1 MEDILKDIELY
12 KSLSPMQRHYILNKE
27 KIKEDRRRYYEIHKD
42 EINRRSKETRM
53 RKKILMEKLSGIVV
67 DASNG
72 SVDESR

>member
-1 MEDILKDIELY
+1 MEDIIKDIELY

-42 EINRRSKETRM
+42 EINRRSKESRM
-53 RKKILMEKLSGIVV
+53 RKKLIIEKLFRQVV
-67 DASNG
+67 DAEHG

>member
-1 MEDILKDIELY
+1 MEDLLKDIELY

-42 EINRRSKETRM
+42 EINRRLKETRM
-53 RKKILMEKLSGIVV
+53 RKKLIIEKLSGLVV
-67 DASNG
+67 DARNG